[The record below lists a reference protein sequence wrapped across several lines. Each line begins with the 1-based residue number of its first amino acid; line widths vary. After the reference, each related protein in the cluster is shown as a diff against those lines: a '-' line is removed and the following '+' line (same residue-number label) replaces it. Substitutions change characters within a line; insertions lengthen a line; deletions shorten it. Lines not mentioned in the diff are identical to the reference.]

1 MQAGIAP
8 ERANFIAGNL
18 GEQDYAPALQK
29 NARRLGGRLARLE
42 YSK

>member
-8 ERANFIAGNL
+8 ERANIIAGNL

-29 NARRLGGRLARLE
+29 NARRLGGRFARLE